1 MNASHHP
8 GSRRQAPTRRDG
20 ALVIPSASGKGRLFF
35 EFTSRETFPER
46 QSEAR
51 NVGSIPGDDEDPLT
65 PMAGAN
71 LTGGDAHGHARI
83 PE

>member
-8 GSRRQAPTRRDG
+8 GSSRQPEPRTERPSVSFSGRAFLACVASDAP
-20 ALVIPSASGKGRLFF
+20 
-35 EFTSRETFPER
+35 PER
-46 QSEAR
+46 QSRAVR
-51 NVGSIPGDDEDPLT
+51 VGSIPGDDEDPLT
-65 PMAGAN
+65 LMAGAN